1 MSGSH
6 MDKGSEIRFEINN
19 EVISEE
25 LIEVFQSVGWRKNP
39 NNILEAF
46 KNSYY
51 ITAYHGKKLIGFA
64 RAISDSCY
72 YTNIF
77 DVIVRPEYQK
87 QGIGKRMMLMLRE
100 KFKGT
105 YFFLTYTEG
114 RNEFYEKCGFEEN
127 DRAMWI
133 HIHNS

>member
-1 MSGSH
+1 
-6 MDKGSEIRFEINN
+6 MDKRSEIRFEINN
-19 EVISEE
+19 EVLSEE

-39 NNILEAF
+39 NNIVEAF

-77 DVIVRPEYQK
+77 DVIVRPEYEK
-87 QGIGKRMMLMLRE
+87 QGVGKRMMMMLRE

-114 RNEFYEKCGFEEN
+114 RKEFYEKCGFQEN

>member
-1 MSGSH
+1 
-6 MDKGSEIRFEINN
+6 MDKRSEIRFEINN
-19 EVISEE
+19 EVLSEE

-39 NNILEAF
+39 NNIVEAF

-77 DVIVRPEYQK
+77 DVIVRPEYEK
-87 QGIGKRMMLMLRE
+87 QGVGKRMMLMLRE

-114 RNEFYEKCGFEEN
+114 RKEFYEKCGFEEN

>member
-1 MSGSH
+1 
-6 MDKGSEIRFEINN
+6 MDEKINVKFQTN
-19 EVISEE
+19 NHITSEE

-39 NNILEAF
+39 DNIVEAF

-51 ITAYHGKKLIGFA
+51 ITAYHGKKLVGFA
-64 RAISDSCY
+64 RAISDNCY

-77 DVIVRPEYQK
+77 DVIIHPEYQK
-87 QGIGKRMMLMLRE
+87 QGIGKKMMLMLRE

-114 RNEFYEKCGFEEN
+114 RKEFYKKCGFEKN
-127 DRAMWI
+127 DRAMRI